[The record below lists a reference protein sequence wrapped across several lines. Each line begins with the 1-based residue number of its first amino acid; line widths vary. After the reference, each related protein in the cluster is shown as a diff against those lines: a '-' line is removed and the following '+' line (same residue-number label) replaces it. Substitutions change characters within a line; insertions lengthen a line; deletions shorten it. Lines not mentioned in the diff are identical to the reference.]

1 MEQPEYNMLKRERV
15 EVEYAP
21 LYRKHGLGLTVFS
34 PLRRGILTGK
44 YNSGV
49 IPPDSRAGKE
59 GSWFRDEIVNG
70 ADMLARVALLA
81 PIAERLGCTQGQLAI
96 AWTIRNEY
104 VSNAI
109 VGATNVEQMKE
120 NLAAVNIVPKLSR
133 EVLDEIDDVLG
144 NKPTEGPWRFS

>member
-15 EVEYAP
+15 EAEYAP

-49 IPPDSRAGKE
+49 IPADSRAGKE
-59 GSWFRDEIVNG
+59 GSWFREEIING
-70 ADMLARVALLA
+70 ADMLARVARLA
-81 PIAERLGCTQGQLAI
+81 PIAEKLGCTQGQLAI
-96 AWTIRNEY
+96 AWSVRNEY

-109 VGATNVEQMKE
+109 VGATSVEQMKE
-120 NLAAVNIVPKLSR
+120 NLVAVKVVPMLTK
-133 EVLDEIDDVLG
+133 EVLDEIEGVLE
-144 NKPTEGPWRFS
+144 NKPKEVPWRFT